1 MSKLENIIE
10 SLYFS
15 ASRPISESEIVKIL
29 DDSNFDLKAV
39 KNAVSVLEKKYQE
52 SSFELVKVAS
62 GHRFRIKQE
71 YSQWISKLWSEKPQ
85 KYSRALLETCLLY
98 TSPSPRDLSTSR
110 MPSSA

>member
-62 GHRFRIKQE
+62 GHRF
-71 YSQWISKLWSEKPQ
+71 S
-85 KYSRALLETCLLY
+85 CLLY
-98 TSPSPRDLSTSR
+98 TSD
-110 MPSSA
+110 AADD

>member
-29 DDSNFDLKAV
+29 NDSNYDLKAV
-39 KNAVSVLEKKYQE
+39 KNAISILEKKYQE

-71 YSQWISKLWSEKPQ
+71 Y
-85 KYSRALLETCLLY
+85 LLGYQSYGLKSLKNIQELCWKHCL
-98 TSPSPRDLSTSR
+98 
-110 MPSSA
+110 